1 MTNYANLNYS
11 FPNINYVWFANK
23 AGNFNNGVPTPSTQ
37 YTAITYKNERFAVT
51 DPITNA
57 SLTNTSI
64 MTPVFPNSSIF
75 DPGSE
80 SVYIM
85 GYDALVG
92 FGNNSTKIIQTN
104 NYKQWPD
111 TFSASILNSSSVGL
125 GPSILH
131 DGTQLG
137 TAIGASVKYK
147 AETGQLDSPWVST
160 GSVIPSPAT
169 GSSTYYGANY
179 INGRYYFAGHVG
191 QYLGQSNPLV
201 AVSTTSNISG
211 PYTASALSSSVGM
224 VYAIENLNN
233 IPVLVSF
240 EGTSASATSYSL
252 IAYSSS
258 TNGSTWSRNVL
269 ISNSVLTDPN
279 ALFCGFGV
287 ANGYLAML
295 INSSSLV
302 TVNSSVAYTTNGFNW
317 TVTDIY
323 QHLDFLTATNGRFLA
338 SDRTNYAA
346 YISSDGINFYQDTNQ
361 EFTFMSVANII
372 F

>member
-1 MTNYANLNYS
+1 MANLNYS
-11 FPNINYVWFANK
+11 FPAINYVFFINK
-23 AGNFNNGVPTPSTQ
+23 GNNQINNTVTTPSTQ
-37 YTAITYKNERFAVT
+37 YTAITYRNEQWLESAV
-51 DPITNA
+51 ITNA
-57 SLTNTSI
+57 SLTNTYI
-64 MTPVFPNSSIF
+64 MNPTFPNSSIF

-85 GYDALVG
+85 GFDPLVG
-92 FGNNSTKIIQTN
+92 LANNSTKIIQTN
-104 NYKQWPD
+104 NYRQWPN

-125 GPSILH
+125 GANILH
-131 DGTQLG
+131 DGKQLA

-147 AETGQLDSPWVST
+147 AETGLVDSPWVNA

-179 INGRYYFAGHVG
+179 INGKYYFGGEVLN
-191 QYLGQSNPLV
+191 YFGQSAPLV

-233 IPVLVSF
+233 IPVLISL
-240 EGTSASATSYSL
+240 ESTSASSNLYSL

-269 ISNSVLTDPN
+269 ISNSVFTDFN
-279 ALFCGFGV
+279 VIFGGFGV
-287 ANGYLAML
+287 ANGYLTTL
-295 INSSSLV
+295 INSSSLI

-317 TVTDIY
+317 TVQDLY
-323 QHLDFLTATNGRFLA
+323 LHVDFLTAVNGRFLA
-338 SDRTNYAA
+338 SDRTVGAA
-346 YISSDGINFYQDTNQ
+346 YISSNGINFYQDTNQ
-361 EFTFMSVANII
+361 EFTFISLANIV